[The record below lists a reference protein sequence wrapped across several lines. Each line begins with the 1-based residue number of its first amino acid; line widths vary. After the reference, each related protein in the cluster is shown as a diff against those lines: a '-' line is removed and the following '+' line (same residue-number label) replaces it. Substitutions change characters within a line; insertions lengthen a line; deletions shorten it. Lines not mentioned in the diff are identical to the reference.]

1 MSLGRL
7 DNVSPRKKKQI
18 KDYKDCYV
26 CNVFREG
33 RKRKSKEREC
43 RLPLSEC
50 MPASVATKGWIIK
63 MTWSPWIRE
72 NNRLKE
78 EERNKVTNDRQWG
91 PFFWDANCQ
100 QRKCRYCTSAPPFCR
115 SLYHTM
121 QIIKA
126 VPRIDTE
133 AVRLLMI
140 LHCRPLMVTAN
151 VYKHGTALSWCNT
164 LNIKC
169 STHKWI
175 CRGVVCCIE
184 LLLLLFPSS
193 FRTLSHQW
201 MKKCTLCFS
210 LAFFLL

>member
-1 MSLGRL
+1 MDKRKQQTKRG
-7 DNVSPRKKKQI
+7 RKKQSH
-18 KDYKDCYV
+18 
-26 CNVFREG
+26 
-33 RKRKSKEREC
+33 KRPSMRAIFLRCKLSAEEVPLLHQC
-43 RLPLSEC
+43 TTILPL
-50 MPASVATKGWIIK
+50 
-63 MTWSPWIRE
+63 
-72 NNRLKE
+72 
-78 EERNKVTNDRQWG
+78 
-91 PFFWDANCQ
+91 
-100 QRKCRYCTSAPPFCR
+100 